1 MSEYALFLDDER
13 QPKDVKWVEL
23 PPYSWVVVKSY
34 AEFVKTIME
43 KGIPTTVSFDHDL
56 ADEHYAEYTAAH
68 DPKLIGE
75 RRIRYET
82 LHEPTG
88 YECAKWLAHLCVE
101 RKVPVP
107 LYYIHTLNPIGRQNI
122 VLIMESARKM
132 LTESQS

>member
-1 MSEYALFLDDER
+1 MSYHLFLDDDR
-13 QPKDVKWVEL
+13 QPKDVKWLDL

-56 ADEHYAEYTAAH
+56 ADEHYAEYSAAH
-68 DPKLIGE
+68 DQNSESFGT
-75 RRIRYET
+75 IRYEL
-82 LHEPTG
+82 LHEKTG
-88 YECAKWLAHLCVE
+88 MDCARWLAHLCVE

-107 LYYIHTLNPIGRQNI
+107 PYYIHTLNPIGRQNI
-122 VLIMESARKM
+122 FSILESARKV